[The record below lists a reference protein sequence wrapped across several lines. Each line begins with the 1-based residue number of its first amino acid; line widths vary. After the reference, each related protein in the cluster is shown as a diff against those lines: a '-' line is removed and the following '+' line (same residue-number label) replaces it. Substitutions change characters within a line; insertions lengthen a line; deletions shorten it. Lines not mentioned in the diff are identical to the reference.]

1 MPIPDRNRLRLG
13 ELLVE
18 HGLINTHQL
27 KDALKR
33 QAREGGQ
40 IGSILVGMGRITNDD
55 LLSFLSRQL
64 GIPSANLFKMDVS
77 PDILKL
83 MPLEKIRAMKVIPI
97 GISETTVTLAMVNPH
112 DMISIRDIE
121 FSLGKKVEPVVVPAS
136 QMDAAIQSL
145 ISSPE
150 SGVTGEKLEKE
161 ACKAEIKKAASLL
174 SLLKYLATSPPSD
187 MLLTAGIPPCVKLSR
202 DIKRTSMDSLVPS
215 DCERYARELMTEKDW
230 EAFAEKGDHDLAV
243 TYPDIGRFRASFYRQ
258 RNSISITVRHIADIL
273 PSLEELGLPAWLKE
287 YVLIPEG
294 LILVAGPAGHGKTT
308 TIAAM
313 VDIINS
319 EKKCNIITLED
330 PIEYLHKHKKSNVN
344 QREIGVD
351 TQSFHE
357 GLKHIFRQ
365 DPDVIAIGEMSD
377 ADSFAVA
384 LQAACTGHLVIT
396 AVHANNAAQAIDTIA
411 NTFPPHRQD
420 LVRSR
425 IADTLLFVL
434 SQRLVPLKKG
444 EGRVLAYEKLVNS
457 HSVNGIIRE
466 GKTHQIKSQ
475 MMTGTD
481 EYSSLESSLAKLHLS
496 GLIKFDDGLL
506 FSENRQFY
514 KDFTK
519 VS

>member
-1 MPIPDRNRLRLG
+1 
-13 ELLVE
+13 
-18 HGLINTHQL
+18 
-27 KDALKR
+27 
-33 QAREGGQ
+33 
-40 IGSILVGMGRITNDD
+40 
-55 LLSFLSRQL
+55 
-64 GIPSANLFKMDVS
+64 
-77 PDILKL
+77 
-83 MPLEKIRAMKVIPI
+83 
-97 GISETTVTLAMVNPH
+97 
-112 DMISIRDIE
+112 
-121 FSLGKKVEPVVVPAS
+121 
-136 QMDAAIQSL
+136 
-145 ISSPE
+145 
-150 SGVTGEKLEKE
+150 
-161 ACKAEIKKAASLL
+161 
-174 SLLKYLATSPPSD
+174 
-187 MLLTAGIPPCVKLSR
+187 MLLTAGIPPCIKLSK

-215 DCERYARELMTEKDW
+215 DCERYARELMTERDW
-230 EAFAEKGDHDLAV
+230 EAFAKKGDHDLAV
-243 TYPDIGRFRASFYRQ
+243 TYPDIGRFRANFYRQ
-258 RNSISITVRHIADIL
+258 RNSISITVRHITDIL
-273 PSLEELGLPAWLKE
+273 PSLEELGLPVWLKE
-287 YVLIPEG
+287 YVLLPQG

-330 PIEYLHKHKKSNVN
+330 PIEHLHAHKKSNVN

-365 DPDVIAIGEMSD
+365 DPDVIAIGEMGD
-377 ADSFAVA
+377 ADGFAVA
-384 LQAACTGHLVIT
+384 LQAAYTGHLVIT
-396 AVHANNAAQAIDTIA
+396 AVQANNAAQAIDMIA
-411 NTFPPHRQD
+411 NTFPPHQQD

-444 EGRVLAYEKLVNS
+444 EGRVLAYEKLVNG
-457 HSVNGIIRE
+457 HSVNGLIRE

-481 EYSSLESSLAKLHLS
+481 EYSSLEASLAKLYLS